1 MGVAMIPGTLG
12 IIGYGNMGS
21 AIIRGLIDKNIFDA
35 KNICVFD
42 TAPNSRSAAAED
54 GCRVL
59 NSIAEVGAQSDTV
72 IIGVKPGIVRNV
84 LGELAQT
91 SRDTLIISIAAGVS
105 TEKIESVVPDKPVVR
120 VMPNTPCMIG
130 EGASA
135 ITRGKNAG
143 DNHIQTAQQIMGALG
158 YVVEVPEYLMD
169 AVTGLSGS
177 GPAYVALF
185 IDALT
190 DGGVKAGLP
199 RQAALRLAAQTV
211 LGAAKM
217 VLERN
222 IAPSALR
229 DMVTSPGGTTIEGIS
244 VLESYAFRS
253 ALIEAVGAATDKSKE
268 LGN

>member
-1 MGVAMIPGTLG
+1 MLSDTLG

-21 AIIRGLIDKNIFDA
+21 AIIRGLIGKNIFDA
-35 KNICVFD
+35 KNICVYD
-42 TAPNSRSAAAED
+42 TDPNSCKNAAED

-59 NSIAEVGAQSDTV
+59 DSIAEVGTQSDTV

-84 LGELAQT
+84 LGELVNI
-91 SRDTLIISIAAGVS
+91 SPDTLIISIAAGIS
-105 TEKIESVVPDKPVVR
+105 TEKIETVVPDKPVVR
-120 VMPNTPCMIG
+120 VMPNTPCMVG

-135 ITRGKNAG
+135 LTRGKNAG
-143 DNHIQTAQQIMGALG
+143 DNHVETAQKIMGALG
-158 YVVEVPEYLMD
+158 YAVEVPEYLMD

-177 GPAYVALF
+177 GPAYVALV

-190 DGGVKAGLP
+190 DGGVRVGLP
-199 RQAALRLAAQTV
+199 RSAALRLAAQTV

-244 VLESYAFRS
+244 VLEAHAFRS
-253 ALIEAVGAATDKSKE
+253 ALIEAVGAATHKSKE
-268 LGN
+268 LGR